1 MNKSIKIAVVMIIGF
16 GIGIGWSVL
25 SHSNRSINLAKTPVE
40 TVSKIDIPDSFRSIL
55 DQSITEYFKM
65 QQALSQDAL
74 STTKQAASQLSV
86 HLSQAVNV
94 DAEIKAIWTSETPP
108 IQTALGIIQDAPTLT
123 EARKAFET
131 LSHHI
136 ETLVIHYGG
145 PKTYHINKYYCPMV
159 DGDRGAYWL
168 QHTSGTQN
176 PYFGSQMFRCGG
188 VVKTLQ

>member
-1 MNKSIKIAVVMIIGF
+1 
-16 GIGIGWSVL
+16 
-25 SHSNRSINLAKTPVE
+25 
-40 TVSKIDIPDSFRSIL
+40 
-55 DQSITEYFKM
+55 M
-65 QQALSQDAL
+65 QQSLSQDAL